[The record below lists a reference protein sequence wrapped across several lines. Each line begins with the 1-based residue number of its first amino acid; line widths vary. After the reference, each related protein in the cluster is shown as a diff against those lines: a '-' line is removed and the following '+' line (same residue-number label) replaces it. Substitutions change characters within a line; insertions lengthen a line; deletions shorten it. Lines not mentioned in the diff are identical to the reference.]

1 MAWILLSKY
10 YLDTKGGGG
19 LVIVGGSVDEVF
31 FSLETDRVFVE
42 GYIMREIFFG
52 DYILLCFCLKL
63 RVLLTV
69 SVIFR

>member
-42 GYIMREIFFG
+42 GYIMRDIYFLG
-52 DYILLCFCLKL
+52 IIYC
-63 RVLLTV
+63 
-69 SVIFR
+69 SVFV